1 MSLEQKGGA
10 DSRYSTWSDGEFT
23 NFVDIHGLVLPTSVL
38 AKILTIP
45 TVPVSYEMIP
55 ANTGPHSQLF
65 LLKMKYCTSTTL
77 LMSAEIGQV

>member
-45 TVPVSYEMIP
+45 TVPVS
-55 ANTGPHSQLF
+55 
-65 LLKMKYCTSTTL
+65 
-77 LMSAEIGQV
+77 